1 MIDNGT
7 FLTCQSEDIT
17 FQRVNADPDPMKQ
30 MCIALLIK
38 YKNEQKMQEIA
49 GGEGIT

>member
-30 MCIALLIK
+30 MCIAL
-38 YKNEQKMQEIA
+38 KNEQKMQEIA